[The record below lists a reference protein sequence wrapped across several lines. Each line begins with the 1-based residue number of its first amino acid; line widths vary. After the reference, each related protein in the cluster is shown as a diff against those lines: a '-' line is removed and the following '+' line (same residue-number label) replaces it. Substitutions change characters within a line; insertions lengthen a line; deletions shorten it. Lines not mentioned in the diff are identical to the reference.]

1 VLPRLTRREEEI
13 ASLVA
18 EGLTNADIAERL
30 FLSRRTVEGHVE
42 RIRDRF
48 GFRSRAQIAAW
59 VTRMDREGRT
69 VNRKHNLPERLSR
82 LLGRDEELVELTAL
96 STQTRLL
103 TLTGAGGCGKSRLA
117 LELAARTLNLYPH
130 GAWLAEL
137 AAASDPALVSSAVAD
152 VVGGGGASR

>member
-1 VLPRLTRREEEI
+1 MQARMRRAGRTVRRINTCFTTASARFNRTAVLPRLTRREEEI

-103 TLTGAGGCGKSRLA
+103 
-117 LELAARTLNLYPH
+117 
-130 GAWLAEL
+130 
-137 AAASDPALVSSAVAD
+137 
-152 VVGGGGASR
+152 